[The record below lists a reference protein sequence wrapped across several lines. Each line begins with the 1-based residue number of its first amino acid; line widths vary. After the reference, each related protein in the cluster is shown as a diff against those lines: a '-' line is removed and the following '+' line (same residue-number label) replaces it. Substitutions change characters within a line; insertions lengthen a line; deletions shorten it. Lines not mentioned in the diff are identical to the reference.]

1 MLEIPGILERAMS
14 RRRLLQAGSVGSLAA
29 MLNQSRLNAGNHT
42 FRRPIRT
49 CVMVMLYGGPSH
61 IDTWDM
67 KPQAPSEIRG
77 EYQPVSTSVPGQ
89 VVSEHLSRCA
99 PLVNKMAILRSMHH
113 GMANHNS
120 AMYQALV
127 GRRPK
132 IDLDVLGANRSE
144 DFPSFG
150 SALSYLTSAGQ
161 VSHPTDSLTNI
172 ALPHVMHNVV
182 DLPGQNAGFLGGKY
196 DPLQINH
203 DPNHTDFTVP
213 NLKLPA
219 GVTEERMT
227 QRLSLLKSVNG
238 RLKKAG
244 GASVDLY
251 HERATQLLHSE
262 PLQRAF
268 RLHEESDSVR
278 DRYGRHTLGQSLLL
292 ARKLVESGV
301 RFINV
306 NDKIYNGQD
315 VNWDSHANV
324 FPRHRELLAPFDQGF
339 SALIE
344 DLTDRGLLDSTL
356 VIVTGEF
363 GRSPRI
369 NANAGR
375 DHWPDCY
382 SVVFAGGGVKPGS
395 TFGESD
401 SMGAYP
407 LSNAVTPGD
416 LAATI
421 FWRFGVDPQHQ
432 IHDPLGRPA
441 PIAEGQPVP
450 ELFSDCVG

>member
-1 MLEIPGILERAMS
+1 MLEIPGILERPMP
-14 RRRLLQAGSVGSLAA
+14 RRQLLQASGLGTLASL
-29 MLNQSRLNAGNHT
+29 LNHSALGAGTTTTSAH
-42 FRRPIRT
+42 PIRT
-49 CVMVMLYGGPSH
+49 CIMVMLYGGPSH

-67 KPQAPSEIRG
+67 KPHAPSEIRG
-77 EYQPVSTSVPGQ
+77 EYQPIATSVPGR
-89 VVSEHLSRCA
+89 VVSEHLSQCA
-99 PLVNKMAILRSMHH
+99 PLVDQMAVVRSMHH

-161 VSHPTDSLTNI
+161 MQNLTDSLTNI

-196 DPLQINH
+196 DPLQISH
-203 DPNHTDFTVP
+203 DPNQADFNVP

-219 GVTEERMT
+219 GVSETRLT
-227 QRLSLLKSVNG
+227 QRLTLLQSLQG
-238 RLKKAG
+238 RLNNVG
-244 GASVDLY
+244 GASVDQY
-251 HERATQLLHSE
+251 HERATHLLHSE

-268 RLHEESDSVR
+268 RLHEEPEAIR
-278 DRYGRHTLGQSLLL
+278 DRYGRSTLGQSLLL

-324 FPRHRELLAPFDQGF
+324 FPRHRELLPPFDQGF

-344 DLTDRGLLDSTL
+344 DLADRGLLDSTL

-363 GRSPRI
+363 GRTPRI

-382 SVVFAGGGVKPGS
+382 SIVLAGGGVNAGS

-401 SMGAYP
+401 RTGAYP
-407 LSNAVTPGD
+407 LSDAVTPGD

-421 FWRFGVDPQHQ
+421 FWRFGVDAQHQ

-441 PIAEGQPVP
+441 PIAEGRPIKG
-450 ELFSDCVG
+450 LFADSV

>member
-29 MLNQSRLNAGNHT
+29 MLNQSTLNAGNDT
-42 FRRPIRT
+42 FRTPIRT
-49 CVMVMLYGGPSH
+49 CIMVMLYGGPSH

-89 VVSEHLSRCA
+89 FVSEHLSHCA

-161 VSHPTDSLTNI
+161 VSHPTDSLTNV

-182 DLPGQNAGFLGGKY
+182 DLPGQNAGFLGGQY
-196 DPLQINH
+196 DPLQISH
-203 DPNHTDFTVP
+203 DPSRTDFNVP

-227 QRLSLLKSVNG
+227 RRLSLLQSVNG

-251 HERATQLLHSE
+251 HERATQLLHRE

-324 FPRHRELLAPFDQGF
+324 FPRHRELLVPFDQGF

-441 PIAEGQPVP
+441 PIAEGQPVKG
-450 ELFSDCVG
+450 LFSENV

>member
-1 MLEIPGILERAMS
+1 VLEIPGILERSIA
-14 RRRLLQAGSVGSLAA
+14 RRRLLQAGGIGSVAA
-29 MLNQSRLNAGNHT
+29 MLNQATLKAEADTSRT
-42 FRRPIRT
+42 PIRT
-49 CVMVMLYGGPSH
+49 CILVMLYGGPSH

-77 EYQPVSTSVPGQ
+77 EYQPVATSVPGR

-99 PLVNKMAILRSMHH
+99 SLVDRLAILRSMHH

-144 DFPSFG
+144 DFPGFG
-150 SALSYLTSAGQ
+150 SALSYLTAAGKLA
-161 VSHPTDSLTNI
+161 HPTDSLTNV

-182 DLPGQNAGFLGGKY
+182 DLPGQNAGFLGGQH
-196 DPLQINH
+196 DPLQISH
-203 DPNHTDFTVP
+203 DPNRADFNVP
-213 NLKLPA
+213 NLRLPN
-219 GVTEERMT
+219 GVTEQRMAK
-227 QRLSLLKSVNG
+227 RLSLLQSVNG
-238 RLKKAG
+238 RLKNAG
-244 GASVDLY
+244 GTSVDLY
-251 HERATQLLHSE
+251 HERATRLLHSE
-262 PLQRAF
+262 SLQRAF
-268 RLHEESDSVR
+268 RLHEESDAVR
-278 DRYGRHTLGQSLLL
+278 DRYGRNTLGQSLLL

-324 FPRHRELLAPFDQGF
+324 FPRHRELLAPFDLGF

-344 DLTDRGLLDSTL
+344 DLADRGLLDSTL

-369 NANAGR
+369 NGNAGR

-382 SVVFAGGGVKPGS
+382 SVVFAGGGVEPGS

-401 SMGAYP
+401 PMGAYP
-407 LSNAVTPGD
+407 LSDAVTPGD

-421 FWRFGVDPQHQ
+421 FWRFGVNPLHQ
-432 IHDPLGRPA
+432 INDPLGRPA
-441 PIAEGQPVP
+441 PIAEGKPIKG
-450 ELFSDCVG
+450 LFTNNV